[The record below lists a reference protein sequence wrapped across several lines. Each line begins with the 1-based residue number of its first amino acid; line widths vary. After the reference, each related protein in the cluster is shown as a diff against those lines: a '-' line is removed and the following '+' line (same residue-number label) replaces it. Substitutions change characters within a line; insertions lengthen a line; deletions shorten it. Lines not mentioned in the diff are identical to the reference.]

1 MNDTK
6 KYDIVV
12 VSGGF
17 DPIHKG
23 HIRLFKAAKS
33 LGHKVICGLNSDM
46 WLVNKKG
53 KTFMSFSER
62 SEILQSIRYIDDVI
76 SFKDD
81 SDGSAIE
88 LLVRV
93 KSLYPEKNISFA
105 NGGDREEGN
114 TPEKG
119 FCDAYNIDM
128 LWNIG
133 GNKVQ
138 SSTNLINRAK
148 EFFS

>member
-53 KTFMSFSER
+53 KAFMSFSER

-81 SDGSAIE
+81 SEYDDDGKGTFRDNFRLDSGERQEQLFEHRIKPGLSAI
-88 LLVRV
+88 LRR
-93 KSLYPEKNISFA
+93 IAF
-105 NGGDREEGN
+105 
-114 TPEKG
+114 
-119 FCDAYNIDM
+119 
-128 LWNIG
+128 
-133 GNKVQ
+133 
-138 SSTNLINRAK
+138 RA
-148 EFFS
+148 